1 MCRIGTIHRKTVR
14 VQLENWPCQGKK
26 MEMRATCHGMSWDV
40 PTNQRVETLGGHR
53 CTMRLHAQARNQ
65 RRTHRIGQPT
75 MNQYE
80 PINFMESM
88 RSF

>member
-40 PTNQRVETLGGHR
+40 PTNQRVD
-53 CTMRLHAQARNQ
+53 AQARNQ